1 METNPFFRTLLSSM
15 EFITPQVFP
24 TSSWFI
30 FWHLVPRR
38 NPFLS
43 SVELIFAAK
52 TTPPH
57 HWREIGLDMLT
68 HPKKM
73 IKGHICGASIR
84 KTSTTSYSFCYKIY
98 KTYFLWSQNEHYCNW
113 VKSDQRKST
122 DTFKG

>member
-1 METNPFFRTLLSSM
+1 METNPFLRTLLSSM

-30 FWHLVPRR
+30 FWHLLPTR

-43 SVELIFAAK
+43 SFSLQKQLLHTIGL
-52 TTPPH
+52 
-57 HWREIGLDMLT
+57 REIGLDMLT

-113 VKSDQRKST
+113 VKSDHRKST